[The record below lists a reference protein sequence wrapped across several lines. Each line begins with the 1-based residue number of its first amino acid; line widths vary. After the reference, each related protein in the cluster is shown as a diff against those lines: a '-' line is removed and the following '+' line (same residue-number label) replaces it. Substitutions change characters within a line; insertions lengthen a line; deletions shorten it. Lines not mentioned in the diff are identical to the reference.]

1 MKTMNTMNGPI
12 DLQGIQ
18 LNDDHG
24 WQLLVRT
31 GRRELRKA
39 LGKWKTM
46 GEPWEDVF
54 QQALLVLLNK
64 QDHPSWDLKHAIS
77 FLIRTGR
84 NLMHEAH
91 RNLNRMPTQR
101 LDEYLGERIALVEDG
116 EEVQLAEAQRKA
128 RKRIVKKVMDRL
140 APRQRAVLV
149 GFVCEGRRFRELAQE
164 VGYAS
169 ENAAKKAKC
178 IAMNRVRREANAEWA
193 SRAA

>member
-1 MKTMNTMNGPI
+1 
-12 DLQGIQ
+12 
-18 LNDDHG
+18 
-24 WQLLVRT
+24 
-31 GRRELRKA
+31 
-39 LGKWKTM
+39 
-46 GEPWEDVF
+46 
-54 QQALLVLLNK
+54 
-64 QDHPSWDLKHAIS
+64 
-77 FLIRTGR
+77 
-84 NLMHEAH
+84 
-91 RNLNRMPTQR
+91 
-101 LDEYLGERIALVEDG
+101 
-116 EEVQLAEAQRKA
+116 KA